1 MSGFDTLSLAENVAN
16 FPLPIITGIGHERD
30 ESVLDMISNTRVKTP
45 TAAAAF
51 LIDHL
56 ARVYARITGAQDVL
70 LDLVSRRMEHKRMRL
85 SHLAEKIPALF
96 RLFRMR
102 QESRL
107 DILMRNFVSKAQ
119 GKLESQGWRISAREV
134 SVSTLVG
141 RLLEKRRQQII
152 LLEEK
157 LRLMVKDVKCL
168 SSGDEIETRVA
179 NGMIKSIIK

>member
-1 MSGFDTLSLAENVAN
+1 
-16 FPLPIITGIGHERD
+16 
-30 ESVLDMISNTRVKTP
+30 
-45 TAAAAF
+45 
-51 LIDHL
+51 
-56 ARVYARITGAQDVL
+56 
-70 LDLVSRRMEHKRMRL
+70 MEHKRMRL

-157 LRLMVKDVKCL
+157 LRLMDPRLMLRRGYSITLYNGRPVKDVKCL